1 MREPMT
7 LVEQSNAFSTTNR
20 QRVPLNFV
28 QRSRPVYSALDSND
42 ERSLELKTLSVDVY
56 TSKHLV
62 ATGKSIIPYTGRQR
76 LDEIILPAIE
86 KDIHHDEHHY
96 RPKKKRPAYR
106 KSLFHPV
113 ASNLNQ
119 TDFTQLTAR
128 GVKPEFQTVTPIIN
142 DEDSMNNYKLHYA
155 PPPSPSDDEI
165 EQLLC
170 KLDAINTSPSPSR
183 LSYKEKDG
191 CIPFRLPTL
200 YRSSQSRRLLP
211 ISSSKDVR
219 STLSHYLRKYY

>member
-7 LVEQSNAFSTTNR
+7 LIEQSNAFSGTSR
-20 QRVPLNFV
+20 QRFSVNSV
-28 QRSRPVYSALDSND
+28 QRSHPVYSSLDNND
-42 ERSLELKTLSVDVY
+42 ERNLELKTLSVDVY

-62 ATGKSIIPYTGRQR
+62 ATGKSIMPYTGRQR

-86 KDIHHDEHHY
+86 KDIHRDEHHY
-96 RPKKKRPAYR
+96 RSKKKRPAYR

-113 ASNLNQ
+113 ATNLNQ

-142 DEDSMNNYKLHYA
+142 DEDSMANDRLHYA

-165 EQLLC
+165 EQLL
-170 KLDAINTSPSPSR
+170 
-183 LSYKEKDG
+183 
-191 CIPFRLPTL
+191 
-200 YRSSQSRRLLP
+200 
-211 ISSSKDVR
+211 
-219 STLSHYLRKYY
+219 